1 MDDYCGVRTE
11 ALQNNEGS
19 TIFRLLFSIFVQR
32 DMIVMWLKD
41 FRHFSVDWNDVR
53 NGILTKMNRS

>member
-32 DMIVMWLKD
+32 DMIVM
-41 FRHFSVDWNDVR
+41 
-53 NGILTKMNRS
+53 